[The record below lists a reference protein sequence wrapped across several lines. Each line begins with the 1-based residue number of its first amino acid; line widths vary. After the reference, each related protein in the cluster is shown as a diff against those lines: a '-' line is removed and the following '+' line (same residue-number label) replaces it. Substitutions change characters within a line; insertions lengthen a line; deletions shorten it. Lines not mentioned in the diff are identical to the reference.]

1 MKYCDECHSTY
12 PGDFTTCPKDKS
24 ALRSLTELT
33 PGVILRDKYE
43 ILERI
48 GTGGMATVYKARH
61 VTFNEIKAVKIVSN
75 KLMDDQEFLRRFKT
89 EAIITRKLNHA
100 NAVALDDFDTTA
112 DGRPFIVMEYVQG
125 RSLRSWIHDLGTLP
139 PKRALNIAKQ
149 VAAAL
154 GAAHK
159 LGIVHRDIK
168 PDNIIVLPQRAGDD
182 IVKVFDFGIA
192 KLRGGAGAVDM
203 AAEHTTTKTGMVV
216 GTPQYVSPEQASGK
230 IGDQIDGRSDL
241 YSLGIV
247 LYEMLTGRL
256 PFKSDT
262 PVGYLIHHLQTA
274 PTPPSGLRPP
284 AHVND
289 SISALLMKALE
300 KDRDLRFQSAE
311 EMMAALDKPETVAHT
326 AVLGSNATLGAP
338 VRTPHGSSVA
348 AAPARASAPKAA
360 KSRESVRPQP
370 TATTPAQWPNVS
382 ASTASGSVYEGPD
395 ATVWQPPQPHSF
407 DWKKFAAP
415 AALVLVLIIAIGY
428 WARRSAE
435 NSAAQNQASAT
446 SDQDAALKQAI
457 QDEFQDSDSLKNQKI
472 DIRVAD
478 GNVFLRGKVN
488 KAYLTEIAGA
498 LARDVDGVKNVQ
510 NDIEVVEVQ
519 EAREQVWRSQAN
531 NQAQTA
537 QAQPQRQ
544 LAAPAAANPSAPNA
558 SDRNFIQN
566 AVRQLNMRGTARLQR
581 GDYPGAQRAF
591 HNALRLDPNNRLAQ
605 QGLKKAQAGA
615 GR

>member
-12 PGDFTTCPKDKS
+12 PSDFTTCPKDKS

-61 VTFNEIKAVKIVSN
+61 VTFNEIKAVKVVSN
-75 KLMDDQEFLRRFKT
+75 KLLDDQEFLRRFKT
-89 EAIITRKLNHA
+89 EAIITRKLNHH
-100 NAVALDDFDTTA
+100 NAVALEDFDTTA

-125 RSLRSWIHDLGTLP
+125 RSLRSWIHDLGSLP

-168 PDNIIVLPQRAGDD
+168 PDNIIVLPQHSGDD

-192 KLRGGAGAVDM
+192 KLRGGAGADM
-203 AAEHTTTKTGMVV
+203 AGEHTTTKTGMVV

-274 PTPPSGLRPP
+274 PTPPAGLRPP
-284 AHVND
+284 AHVNE

-300 KDRDLRFQSAE
+300 KDRDQRFQTAE
-311 EMMAALDKPETVAHT
+311 EMMAALDKPQTVAHT

-338 VRTPHGSSVA
+338 IRTPHGSPAAA
-348 AAPARASAPKAA
+348 AAPARVSAA
-360 KSRESVRPQP
+360 KTAPARSNRPAQ

-382 ASTASGSVYEGPD
+382 ASTAQAAPSVYEGPD
-395 ATVWQPPQPHSF
+395 ATVWQPPEHHAF
-407 DWKKFAAP
+407 NWKKFAAP
-415 AALVLVLIIAIGY
+415 AAAVLVLIITIGY

-435 NSAAQNQASAT
+435 NSAAQNQMSST
-446 SDQDAALKQAI
+446 SDQDAALKEAI
-457 QDEFQDSDSLKNQKI
+457 QDEFQNSDSLRNQKI
-472 DIRVAD
+472 DIRVSD
-478 GNVFLRGKVN
+478 GNVFLHGKVN
-488 KAYLTEIAGA
+488 KPYLTEIAGA

-510 NDIEVVEVQ
+510 NDIEVVEVEEPQ
-519 EAREQVWRSQAN
+519 EPVWRSQAN
-531 NQAQTA
+531 A
-537 QAQPQRQ
+537 QAQPAQSPPQRQ
-544 LAAPAAANPSAPNA
+544 QAQTSAA
-558 SDRNFIQN
+558 DRTFIQN
-566 AVRQLNMRGTARLQR
+566 AVRQFNMRGNARLQR
-581 GDYPGAQRAF
+581 GDYTGAERAF
-591 HNALRLDPNNRLAQ
+591 RNALRLEPNNRVAQ
-605 QGLKKAQAGA
+605 QGLKRAQAQAGQ
-615 GR
+615 